1 MRKEKLQKKGTKKEK
16 MIYFEKKEK
25 MIDLEKKGK
34 KLNIY
39 QEIQNEKILLFTFI
53 STPGILG

>member
-1 MRKEKLQKKGTKKEK
+1 
-16 MIYFEKKEK
+16 
-25 MIDLEKKGK
+25 MIDLEKKQKKGGK
-34 KLNIY
+34 KINKY